1 MIVCSRTN
9 PILLVDT
16 GNRHGS
22 LAYLLTDISP
32 NTVLGLNRVL
42 LGITKVRI
50 FGQGDAVRSQS

>member
-9 PILLVDT
+9 PILIVDT
-16 GNRHGS
+16 GNRIGS

-32 NTVLGLNRVL
+32 HTVLGCNRVL

-50 FGQGDAVRSQS
+50 FGQGEVVEE